1 MSGLGWNGVEMS
13 SLRFSEGNTQG
24 VQQEAVPGISSCS
37 YTDTNDVAAPSKSRA
52 SSPLNAR
59 KAAVTSSR
67 RHSATTRTPLCKET
81 GTWLDRS
88 MMLLSSSKSPSFI
101 FWYCL

>member
-1 MSGLGWNGVEMS
+1 MSGLGWNDVEVS
-13 SLRFSEGNTQG
+13 SLKFNKGNTQG
-24 VQQEAVPGISSCS
+24 VQQEAIPGISSCS
-37 YTDTNDVAAPSKSRA
+37 YTDTNDVASASKSRA

-67 RHSATTRTPLCKET
+67 RHSATMRTPLCKEA

-101 FWYCL
+101 F